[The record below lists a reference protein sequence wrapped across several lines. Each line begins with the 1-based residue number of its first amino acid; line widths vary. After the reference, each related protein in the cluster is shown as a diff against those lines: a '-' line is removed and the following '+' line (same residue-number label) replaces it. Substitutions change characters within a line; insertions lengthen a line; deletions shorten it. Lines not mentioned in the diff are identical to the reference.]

1 MRELNFT
8 KEHTKIAKGVAILLM
23 LTHHLFAFPDR
34 IHLDQGYISLF
45 SIGGNNI
52 EFIMGVFG
60 NICVSM
66 YIFLSGY
73 GIYMS
78 SLKNGK
84 ITLKDSFKRL
94 KKLYINYW
102 IVFIIFVPIGFIFFN
117 KELNIRE
124 FILNFVGWSSSY
136 NGEWW
141 FFKLY
146 VELILLVSI
155 LKHIVND
162 GLFKSI
168 VNITVVL
175 LFSKVIEYGI
185 NMGIDKFIPS
195 LILYEVHDILFWQAC
210 FFIGYICA
218 KFDIYSKVLNLF
230 IKIKMDNK
238 IIYAIL
244 LLSIIFVR
252 SKFGYIFAID
262 FLLTPI
268 LMFSAVN
275 LLYDS
280 VFHKLFILLGKHSTN
295 MWLIHSF
302 FCYTY
307 FQWLVFKPRVSILIL
322 IWLVV
327 LSLGSSYF
335 INYLHKWGSILFMK
349 CKKVVKY
356 NDLV

>member
-1 MRELNFT
+1 MSELNFT

-23 LTHHLFAFPDR
+23 LIHHLFAFPDR
-34 IHLDQGYISLF
+34 INLNQGYVSLL

-52 EFIMGVFG
+52 EFIIGIFG
-60 NICVSM
+60 KICVSM

-78 SLKNGK
+78 SLKSNK
-84 ITLKDSFKRL
+84 ITLKYSLVRL

-117 KELNIRE
+117 RELNIRE

-141 FFKLY
+141 FFRLY
-146 VELILLVSI
+146 VELILLVPI
-155 LKHIVND
+155 LKYLIND
-162 GLFKSI
+162 SLWKSI
-168 VNITVVL
+168 VNITVL
-175 LFSKVIEYGI
+175 LIFSKVIGYGI

-195 LILYEVHDILFWQAC
+195 LIVYEVHDILFWQAC

-244 LLSIIFVR
+244 LLAIVFVR
-252 SKFGYIFAID
+252 SRFGYIFAID

-268 LMFSAVN
+268 LIFSSVN

-280 VFHKLFILLGKHSTN
+280 VFHKLFILLGEHSTN
-295 MWLIHSF
+295 MWLTHSF

-307 FQWLVFKPRVSILIL
+307 FQWLVFRPRISIIIL
-322 IWLVV
+322 AWLVI
-327 LSLGSSYF
+327 LSLAASYF
-335 INYLHKWGSILFMK
+335 VNYIQKWCTSFASRF
-349 CKKVVKY
+349 KVSLSK
-356 NDLV
+356 

>member
-1 MRELNFT
+1 MKKLNFT

-146 VELILLVSI
+146 VELILLVPI
-155 LKHIVND
+155 LKHLVND
-162 GLFKSI
+162 SLFKSI

-230 IKIKMDNK
+230 IKIRIDNK
-238 IIYAIL
+238 TIYAL
-244 LLSIIFVR
+244 LPIVLIFIR
-252 SKFGYIFAID
+252 IKSGGRLYID
-262 FLLTPI
+262 FILTPI
-268 LMFSAVN
+268 LIFCTVN

-280 VFHKLFILLGKHSTN
+280 VLHKLFILLGEHSTN
-295 MWLIHSF
+295 MWLTHSF

-307 FQWLVFKPRVSILIL
+307 FQWLVFKPRISVIILV
-322 IWLVV
+322 WLVI

-335 INYLHKWGSILFMK
+335 INYIQRWCTSFVSRFKLSLSK
-349 CKKVVKY
+349 
-356 NDLV
+356 

>member
-1 MRELNFT
+1 MKKLSFT
-8 KEHTKIAKGVAILLM
+8 REHTKIAKGVAILLM
-23 LTHHLFAFPDR
+23 LTYHLFAFPDR

-45 SIGGNNI
+45 SIGGSNI
-52 EFIMGVFG
+52 EFIMGGFG
-60 NICVSM
+60 KICVSM

-78 SLKNGK
+78 SLKEGK

-136 NGEWW
+136 NDEWW

-146 VELILLVSI
+146 VELILLVPI
-155 LKHIVND
+155 LKYLIND
-162 GLFKSI
+162 SLWKSI
-168 VNITVVL
+168 VNITIL
-175 LFSKVIEYGI
+175 LFFSKVIGYGI
-185 NMGIDKFIPS
+185 NRGIDKFIPS
-195 LILYEVHDILFWQAC
+195 FIVYEVHDILFWQAC

-218 KFDIYSKVLNLF
+218 KFDIYSKALNLF

-238 IIYAIL
+238 IIYAL
-244 LLSIIFVR
+244 LPIALIFIR
-252 SKFGYIFAID
+252 IKSGGRLYID

-268 LMFSAVN
+268 LIFCTVN

-280 VFHKLFILLGKHSTN
+280 VLHKLFILLGEHSTN

-307 FQWLVFKPRVSILIL
+307 FQWLVFKPRISVIILV
-322 IWLVV
+322 WLVI

-335 INYLHKWGSILFMK
+335 INYIQRWCTSFVSRFKLSLSK
-349 CKKVVKY
+349 
-356 NDLV
+356 